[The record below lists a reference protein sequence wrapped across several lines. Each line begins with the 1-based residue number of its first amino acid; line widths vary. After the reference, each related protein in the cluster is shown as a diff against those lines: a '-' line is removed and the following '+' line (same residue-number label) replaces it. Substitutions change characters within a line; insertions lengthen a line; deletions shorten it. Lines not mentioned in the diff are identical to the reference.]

1 MKIKM
6 AITVGVA
13 SFLLVV
19 VMNSYIGMQATN
31 KLGQMLEYL
40 GGPAWDTADGAMEG
54 QIGIQQEIISLQQF
68 YHAEISVEQ
77 ADTQLAAAADMA
89 NEALSRMKN
98 SGLLKAGTIK
108 EFEQLW
114 QNYQQNR
121 DALYQQVKVGQQPK
135 DLYQSFQT
143 SVASLLEFVGT
154 MEEEADSAVES
165 ETSHVDSLQSSAR
178 WNLGLGLTISI
189 IIAALIFIFAQSI
202 IMTPLGLL
210 KQHLTDL
217 GRGSGDLT
225 ARLNVNC
232 ADNEIK
238 DLALAFNL
246 FIEQLQLLMQSAKQS
261 HHSLS
266 NAHHEISAAIEQS
279 ASGVTLQLKETVQ
292 VADAIHHLAKAV
304 DHIGQAV
311 QRADT
316 ASSEAS
322 GITAQG
328 EQVVDAARL
337 GVSEVADEIDN
348 ASKVISAL
356 VEDSKN
362 ISTMLEVIRSIAEQ
376 TNLLALNAAIEAAR
390 AGESGRG
397 FAVVADE
404 VRSLAS
410 RTQDSTKQI
419 ESIINNLT
427 NGSGMAVKVMAGAQQ
442 KALLITERIADT
454 TTAFSSIV
462 TVVGKIRSVNEDI
475 KESARSEQAEMKQIH
490 GSVEAIVTQAKANES
505 IGQQARQSS
514 NRLDKEM
521 SNLAGLLAQ
530 FRT

>member
-19 VMNSYIGMQATN
+19 TMNSYIGLKASSQ
-31 KLGQMLEYL
+31 LGQMLEYL

-54 QIGIQQEIISLQQF
+54 QIGIQQEIISMQQL
-68 YHAEISVEQ
+68 YYADVSVAQ

-89 NEALSRMKN
+89 NEALGRMKN
-98 SGLLKAGTIK
+98 SGLLKAATVK
-108 EFEQLW
+108 EFEQLLL
-114 QNYQQNR
+114 QYQQHR
-121 DALYQQVKVGQQPK
+121 DALYQKLKAGQQPK
-135 DLYQSFQT
+135 DLYQSFQS
-143 SVASLLEFVGT
+143 SVASLLDFVGT

-165 ETSHVDSLQSSAR
+165 ETANVDALQSSAR

-202 IMTPLGLL
+202 IIAPLARL

-225 ARLNVNC
+225 ARLNAAG
-232 ADNEIK
+232 ADNEVK
-238 DLALAFNL
+238 DLALAFNH
-246 FIEQLQLLMQSAKQS
+246 FIEQLQQMMLSAKQS

-266 NAHHEISAAIEQS
+266 SAHHDIAAAIEQS
-279 ASGVTLQLKETVQ
+279 ASGVTAQLKETVQ
-292 VADAIHHLAKAV
+292 VADAIHQLSKAI
-304 DHIGQAV
+304 DHISQAV
-311 QRADT
+311 QRADSASGE
-316 ASSEAS
+316 ASS
-322 GITAQG
+322 ITAKG
-328 EQVVDAARL
+328 EQVVNAARL

-362 ISTMLEVIRSIAEQ
+362 IGTMLEVIRSIAEQ

-410 RTQDSTKQI
+410 RTKDSTKQI
-419 ESIINNLT
+419 EGIINNLI

-454 TTAFSSIV
+454 TTAFASIV
-462 TVVGKIRSVNEDI
+462 TVVSKIRSVSEDI
-475 KESARSEQAEMKQIH
+475 KESACSEQAEMRQIH
-490 GSVEAIVTQAKANES
+490 GSVEAIVSQAKSNES
-505 IGQQARQSS
+505 IGQHARQSS

-521 SNLAGLLAQ
+521 TTLAGLLAQ